1 MPIVFVPM
9 LGLLGVA
16 IAMMRRH
23 TTLDRPAEDVAE
35 RLLRWG
41 VGLLSARRAEWG
53 QAMLGELDH
62 IEGRTRRLRFALGCV
77 IGTLLLPPWGAAA
90 AGVGAML
97 ALAVGAVGVYA
108 SAVGRYDLGGGGQVA
123 VGIIMVFLVGCLV
136 AASALVRRPG
146 VAVPGLLGG
155 AFIALVWLSLSGFT
169 LYDQIAP
176 DIVPWH
182 PLIVEVVVPFVVG
195 AAGTLWARDAAVGRR
210 VARLAGVSAGLGLFL
225 YSTVAVSVLG
235 AGGPPDDSDPT
246 VSAIVSDRLGNN
258 VVLLLLLLA
267 VTATV
272 GWGGAAAAGPIVA
285 RLSPATADVSG
296 LSTSRAV
303 VVARGLR
310 LVLLS
315 AVAAVAIVLAFVSW
329 VRGH

>member
-62 IEGRTRRLRFALGCV
+62 IEGRARRLRFALGCV
-77 IGTLLLPPWGAAA
+77 IGALLLPPWGAAA

-97 ALAVGAVGVYA
+97 ALAGGAVAVFA
-108 SAVGRYDLGGGGQVA
+108 SAVGRYGLGDGGQVG
-123 VGIIMVFLVGCLV
+123 VGILLVFLIGCLV

-146 VAVPGLLGG
+146 VALPGLLGG

-182 PLIVEVVVPFVVG
+182 PLIVEVVVPFAVG
-195 AAGTLWARDAAVGRR
+195 AAGALWARDAAVGRR

-225 YSTVAVSVLG
+225 YSTVAVAVLG
-235 AGGPPDDSDPT
+235 AGGPPDDSGT

-258 VVLLLLLLA
+258 VVMLILLIA

-285 RLSPATADVSG
+285 RLHPTTDDVSG
-296 LSTSRAV
+296 PSTSRTV

-310 LVLLS
+310 LGVLS
-315 AVAAVAIVLAFVSW
+315 AIAAVAIVLAFTSW
-329 VRGH
+329 LRGH